1 MILKEKL
8 EQKESTYVNGV
19 QKDVKEAVLN
29 KEKTLLKRIQVLKQM
44 FKKADVF
51 TRESLI
57 EMYEYEINENKEI
70 FGDFKK

>member
-1 MILKEKL
+1 MTLKKKL
-8 EQKESTYVNGV
+8 EEKESTYINGV